1 MLSIP
6 FLRRTIPLLLVLLAA
21 GCGGALLGGGSEDP
35 PGGRNSDDEV
45 RAFFQSGITAFNAHE
60 LNRFM
65 GQFGADI
72 RMYTPTGW
80 VNGYAAVRERF
91 AETFE
96 QFPDVRMEVDSLRA
110 REVADGVVITEFSWR
125 VFPMGSGPA
134 FHGVGSGV
142 YVLRGSKWEE
152 VLEHE
157 TVTRVDEQLRQP
169 PPR

>member
-1 MLSIP
+1 M
-6 FLRRTIPLLLVLLAA
+6 RRIALLLFTSLTLGCA
-21 GCGGALLGGGSEDP
+21 GGSLFGGAEDP

-45 RAFFQSGITAFNAHE
+45 VAFFRSGIDAFNAHE

-65 GQFGADI
+65 AQFGADI

-91 AETFE
+91 DETFT
-96 QFPDVRMEVDSLRA
+96 QFPNVRMEVDSLDA
-110 REVADGVVITEFSWR
+110 RQVADGVVVTRFQWR
-125 VFPMGSGPA
+125 VYPAGEGPA

-157 TVTRVDEQLRQP
+157 TVTLVDEALREPQP
-169 PPR
+169 R

>member
-1 MLSIP
+1 M
-6 FLRRTIPLLLVLLAA
+6 RRTILAPLLLSLTACAGGLL
-21 GCGGALLGGGSEDP
+21 GGSEDP

-45 RAFFQSGITAFNAHE
+45 RAFFMTGIDAFNAHE

-91 AETFE
+91 AGTLE
-96 QFPDVRMEVDSLRA
+96 QFPQVRMEIDSLRV
-110 REVADGVVITEFSWR
+110 RQVRDDVVVTEFQWR
-125 VFPMGSGPA
+125 VFPMGQGPA

-157 TVTRVDEQLRQP
+157 TVTRVDEALR
-169 PPR
+169 

>member
-1 MLSIP
+1 MRKS
-6 FLRRTIPLLLVLLAA
+6 FLLLFLTCALGCA
-21 GCGGALLGGGSEDP
+21 GGLFGGGEDP
-35 PGGRNSDDEV
+35 PGGRNSEDEV
-45 RAFFQSGITAFNAHE
+45 RAFFRSGIEHFNRHD

-80 VNGYAAVRERF
+80 VNGYAAVRARF
-91 AETFE
+91 ADTFE
-96 QFPDVRMEVDSLRA
+96 QFPEVRMEVDSLRV
-110 REVADGVVITEFSWR
+110 RQVGDEVVVTDFRWR
-125 VFPMGSGPA
+125 VFPMGEGPA

-142 YVLRGSKWEE
+142 YVLRGAKWEE

-157 TVTRVDEQLRQP
+157 TIGFVDEQLRQP

>member
-1 MLSIP
+1 MRRLVAPAFMLVFAACAGGS
-6 FLRRTIPLLLVLLAA
+6 LL
-21 GCGGALLGGGSEDP
+21 GGSEDP
-35 PGGRNSDDEV
+35 PGGANSDDEV
-45 RAFFQSGITAFNAHE
+45 RAFFLSGIEAFNAHE

-91 AETFE
+91 DDTFA
-96 QFPDVRMEVDSLRA
+96 QFPNVRMEVDSLRV
-110 REVADGVVITEFSWR
+110 RETGPGVVVTEFRWR
-125 VFPMGSGPA
+125 VYPMGQGPA

-142 YVLRGSKWEE
+142 YVLRGGDWEE

-157 TVTRVDEQLRQP
+157 TVTFIDEQLRQP
-169 PPR
+169 PAP